1 MDESV
6 SMPGGLSRV
15 NNSDE
20 NIQNIVNNV
29 KIYEF
34 LCILLFLKFF
44 YYKKKKL
51 KNDIELKSG
60 KKCNDLKVIKYKT
73 QVVSGTNY
81 FVKV

>member
-1 MDESV
+1 MYV
-6 SMPGGLSRV
+6 L
-15 NNSDE
+15 
-20 NIQNIVNNV
+20 
-29 KIYEF
+29 
-34 LCILLFLKFF
+34 ILIILKFF
-44 YYKKKKL
+44 YYQKKKL

>member
-29 KIYEF
+29 N
-34 LCILLFLKFF
+34 
-44 YYKKKKL
+44 
-51 KNDIELKSG
+51 KNL
-60 KKCNDLKVIKYKT
+60 
-73 QVVSGTNY
+73 
-81 FVKV
+81 

>member
-1 MDESV
+1 MYFNNFKIFL
-6 SMPGGLSRV
+6 LS
-15 NNSDE
+15 N
-20 NIQNIVNNV
+20 
-29 KIYEF
+29 
-34 LCILLFLKFF
+34 
-44 YYKKKKL
+44 KKL